1 MLAGLVP
8 AAAAALALWVLFCA
22 SRFCTC
28 CITSAG
34 GGGWLQ
40 VLCYVLAHFV
50 EVSVQHKMGGSGTLA
65 AGAVSAEAI
74 AQSG

>member
-1 MLAGLVP
+1 M
-8 AAAAALALWVLFCA
+8 
-22 SRFCTC
+22 
-28 CITSAG
+28 
-34 GGGWLQ
+34 LQ

>member
-1 MLAGLVP
+1 MLAGSAP
-8 AAAAALALWVLFCA
+8 AALLVL
-22 SRFCTC
+22 
-28 CITSAG
+28 G